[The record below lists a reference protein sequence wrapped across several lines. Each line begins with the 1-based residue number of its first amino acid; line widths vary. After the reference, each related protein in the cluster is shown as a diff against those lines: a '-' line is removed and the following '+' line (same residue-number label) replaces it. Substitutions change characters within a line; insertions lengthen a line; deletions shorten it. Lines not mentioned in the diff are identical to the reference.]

1 MTSSV
6 SNEELADRLLLSV
19 SNAVSSSSSSS
30 SKQNAFGRIAISME
44 CCKLRIQHRLRSKF
58 AMVPRIFGRAVP
70 FPSINGGNVDGI
82 DDVVG
87 VIGVNDALDS
97 TVDILGA
104 SSSGNWSVFLD
115 DDDIV
120 VFVAILKV
128 AVLLL
133 VFLGIDSSVPIYQ
146 KTKE

>member
-1 MTSSV
+1 M
-6 SNEELADRLLLSV
+6 
-19 SNAVSSSSSSS
+19 
-30 SKQNAFGRIAISME
+30 
-44 CCKLRIQHRLRSKF
+44 
-58 AMVPRIFGRAVP
+58 
-70 FPSINGGNVDGI
+70 DGI

-97 TVDILGA
+97 TVDIVGT

-120 VFVAILKV
+120 VFVAILEV

>member
-1 MTSSV
+1 M
-6 SNEELADRLLLSV
+6 
-19 SNAVSSSSSSS
+19 
-30 SKQNAFGRIAISME
+30 
-44 CCKLRIQHRLRSKF
+44 
-58 AMVPRIFGRAVP
+58 
-70 FPSINGGNVDGI
+70 DGI
-82 DDVVG
+82 DDGVG

-104 SSSGNWSVFLD
+104 SRSGNWSVFLD

-120 VFVAILKV
+120 VFVAILEV

>member
-1 MTSSV
+1 M
-6 SNEELADRLLLSV
+6 
-19 SNAVSSSSSSS
+19 
-30 SKQNAFGRIAISME
+30 
-44 CCKLRIQHRLRSKF
+44 
-58 AMVPRIFGRAVP
+58 
-70 FPSINGGNVDGI
+70 DGI

-120 VFVAILKV
+120 VFVAILEV

-133 VFLGIDSSVPIYQ
+133 VFLGIDSSVSIYQ

>member
-1 MTSSV
+1 M
-6 SNEELADRLLLSV
+6 
-19 SNAVSSSSSSS
+19 
-30 SKQNAFGRIAISME
+30 
-44 CCKLRIQHRLRSKF
+44 
-58 AMVPRIFGRAVP
+58 
-70 FPSINGGNVDGI
+70 DGI

-87 VIGVNDALDS
+87 VIGINDALDS
-97 TVDILGA
+97 TVDIVGT

-120 VFVAILKV
+120 VFVAILEV

>member
-1 MTSSV
+1 M
-6 SNEELADRLLLSV
+6 
-19 SNAVSSSSSSS
+19 
-30 SKQNAFGRIAISME
+30 
-44 CCKLRIQHRLRSKF
+44 
-58 AMVPRIFGRAVP
+58 
-70 FPSINGGNVDGI
+70 DGI